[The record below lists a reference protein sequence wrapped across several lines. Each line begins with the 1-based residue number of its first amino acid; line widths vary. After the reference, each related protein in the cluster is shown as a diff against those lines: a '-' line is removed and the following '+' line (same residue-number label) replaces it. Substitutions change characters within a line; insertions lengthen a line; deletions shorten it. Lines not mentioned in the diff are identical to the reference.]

1 MTWTDTFN
9 RIADHYAAMA
19 MTPGCW
25 AAAQHQVISM
35 EQSTEHPGCWT
46 GLRAA
51 VGRRIKAAGF
61 KPHPSELAALDRAP
75 LPLQPARRWHGRW
88 QHES

>member
-1 MTWTDTFN
+1 MTWSEVFEST
-9 RIADHYAAMA
+9 ADHYAAMA
-19 MTPGCW
+19 MTLGCW

-35 EQSTEHPGCWT
+35 EQSTEHPGCWL

-51 VGRRIKAAGF
+51 VGQRLKAAGF

-75 LPLQPARRWHGRW
+75 QPLQPARQRPGRFNRD
-88 QHES
+88 

>member
-9 RIADHYAAMA
+9 RITEHYAAMA

-25 AAAQHQVISM
+25 AAAQHQVAAM
-35 EQSTEHPGCWT
+35 EQQQGGHWI

-51 VGRRIKAAGF
+51 VGQRIKAAGF
-61 KPHPSELAALDRAP
+61 RPHPSELVAFDRQP
-75 LPLQPARRWHGRW
+75 ESLPSVRRWHGG
-88 QHES
+88 